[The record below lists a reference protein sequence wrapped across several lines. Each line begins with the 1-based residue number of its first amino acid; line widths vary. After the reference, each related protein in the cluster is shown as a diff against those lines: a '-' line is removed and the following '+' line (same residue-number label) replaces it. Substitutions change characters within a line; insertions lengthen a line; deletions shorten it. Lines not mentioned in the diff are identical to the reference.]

1 MTGANDI
8 RVKVLLFSHLKYA
21 LGSSELEVALPQGAT
36 AADLMAHI
44 REMVEESVA
53 GIPLR
58 AAVNQVYVP
67 DDTLLHDGDE
77 VVFIS
82 PVQGGSSW

>member
-1 MTGANDI
+1 MTAIHDI
-8 RVKVLLFSHLKYA
+8 RVKVLLFSHLKNA
-21 LGSSELEVALPQGAT
+21 LGTNELQVELPPGAT

-44 REMVEESVA
+44 REMVDERVA

-67 DDTLLHDGDE
+67 DDTALSDGDE
-77 VVFIS
+77 VVFIP

>member
-1 MTGANDI
+1 MTAPHDI

-21 LGSSELEVALPQGAT
+21 LGTDELQVELPAGAT

-44 REMVEESVA
+44 RGMVDERVA

-67 DDTLLHDGDE
+67 DDTPLSDGDE
-77 VVFIS
+77 VVFIP

>member
-1 MTGANDI
+1 MTAVNDI

-21 LGSSELEVALPQGAT
+21 LGSNELEVELPQGAT
-36 AADLMAHI
+36 TADLMAHI
-44 REMVEESVA
+44 RGMVEERVA

-67 DDTLLHDGDE
+67 DDTPLSDGDE
-77 VVFIS
+77 VVFIP